1 MTRAVVF
8 LAAAM
13 VAASLGV
20 GAQDVSGGGTNS
32 APQNN
37 SDNNPQHT
45 VTVTGCLSSL
55 GTGVYTL
62 SADQG
67 TTYTLAGNT
76 VTLQGHTAQ
85 EIEVTGQQ
93 AFGSD
98 TSSNPSSGPASAA
111 TPTIQVT
118 TTKLVADHCNS
129 SANPQPNASG
139 PGAAASAGASTSR
152 DSLKSATTRDRSPN
166 VQSPAQG
173 DESAIATNGQLPQTS
188 TILPLLG
195 LIGLGSLVAG
205 FFARH

>member
-20 GAQDVSGGGTNS
+20 VAQDVGGGTNR

-45 VTVTGCLSSL
+45 VAV
-55 GTGVYTL
+55 
-62 SADQG
+62 SATAQPNTPGQG
-67 TTYTLAGNT
+67 TA
-76 VTLQGHTAQ
+76 
-85 EIEVTGQQ
+85 
-93 AFGSD
+93 
-98 TSSNPSSGPASAA
+98 TS
-111 TPTIQVT
+111 
-118 TTKLVADHCNS
+118 
-129 SANPQPNASG
+129 
-139 PGAAASAGASTSR
+139 AAASATH
-152 DSLKSATTRDRSPN
+152 DSATSATTRDRNSN
-166 VQSPAQG
+166 GQNPAQG
-173 DESAIATNGQLPQTS
+173 DESTIATNGQLPQTS

>member
-20 GAQDVSGGGTNS
+20 VAQDVSGGGTNL

-37 SDNNPQHT
+37 PNNNPQHA
-45 VTVTGCLSSL
+45 VAV
-55 GTGVYTL
+55 
-62 SADQG
+62 
-67 TTYTLAGNT
+67 
-76 VTLQGHTAQ
+76 
-85 EIEVTGQQ
+85 
-93 AFGSD
+93 
-98 TSSNPSSGPASAA
+98 AA
-111 TPTIQVT
+111 
-118 TTKLVADHCNS
+118 A
-129 SANPQPNASG
+129 PQPTASG
-139 PGAAASAGASTSR
+139 QSAGTSAGAPATH
-152 DSLKSATTRDRSPN
+152 DSGKSATTRDRNPPSGQN
-166 VQSPAQG
+166 PAQG